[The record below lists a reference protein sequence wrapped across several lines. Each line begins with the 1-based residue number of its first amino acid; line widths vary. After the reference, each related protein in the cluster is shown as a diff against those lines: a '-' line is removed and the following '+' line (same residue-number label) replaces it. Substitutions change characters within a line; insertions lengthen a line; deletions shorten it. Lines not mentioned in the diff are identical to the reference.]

1 MKDYA
6 DVEEHR
12 FVTAKPAPGVACHPS
27 HRSGV
32 ANSCILLHDL
42 PEDVQA
48 PLTKALM
55 AAGARMI
62 SCCSGGAD
70 GLGLPDMFD
79 CVIAQTGT
87 DPQAVLGPLRAI
99 FPGARLVAL
108 VPAACVE
115 AALHMAEPA
124 DVILSSADPAGLL
137 AERITAA
144 LQPSAAVP
152 QEPAAERLHLVC
164 VRADPVE
171 AIAERLA
178 LSVPDSSLKKVRNL
192 ESLFRHA
199 WAATEPNTILLVP
212 VARAGGLG
220 RIFDRLRRLR
230 DKCPSMVIILL
241 VEAPAQDDLDNTR
254 LAICDA
260 SARVPLGLGHFREV
274 IGTALANNLCW
285 QARQRAI

>member
-241 VEAPAQDDLDNTR
+241 V
-254 LAICDA
+254 
-260 SARVPLGLGHFREV
+260 
-274 IGTALANNLCW
+274 
-285 QARQRAI
+285 